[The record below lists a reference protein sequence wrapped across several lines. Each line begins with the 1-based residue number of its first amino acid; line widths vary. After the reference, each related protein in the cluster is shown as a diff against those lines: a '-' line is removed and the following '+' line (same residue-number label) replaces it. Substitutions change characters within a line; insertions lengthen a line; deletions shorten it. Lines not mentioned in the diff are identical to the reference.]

1 MPLKCGLLPKDFLNE
16 IKTSQTFNE
25 LDFAKEYMSRFVG
38 SSSEAW
44 FNFDKIMRHRR
55 LVNPENRETVRDGI
69 ESFYIISVNKLPLS
83 TSNGLR
89 KVA

>member
-1 MPLKCGLLPKDFLNE
+1 MPKDFLNE
-16 IKTSQTFNE
+16 KKTSQTFNE